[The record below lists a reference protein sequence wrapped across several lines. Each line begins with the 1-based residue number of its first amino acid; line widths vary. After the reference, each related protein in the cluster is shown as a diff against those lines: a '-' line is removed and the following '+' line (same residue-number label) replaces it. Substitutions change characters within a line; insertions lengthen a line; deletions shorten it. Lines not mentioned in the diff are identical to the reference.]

1 MKNILFTTCYLLFAS
16 CLSAQSPTTQYPFF
30 QNIKGDRKVF
40 ADTVVL
46 RLAPSTGA
54 ATGDTL
60 YLGDNINILM
70 EVPYSEVRN
79 NIVSPWFK
87 ITYNK
92 GGYTKIG
99 FISGVDMAINDNQTA
114 KDVEFVWGLVKNTKR
129 DSMVDGEIK
138 LLNCYTT
145 KLKVKGTNK
154 KWIVELIDIP
164 ATMNVDT
171 VMAISLKKTKLNNS
185 RGVVQIEL
193 SSTTIKS
200 LIYQYN
206 VILCNKNKFAQLDVI
221 NTIQKPQKELR
232 PLRSSYIFSSNKI
245 VFKMSGF
252 MDGDKELDTYKW
264 KDCSIIKL

>member
-1 MKNILFTTCYLLFAS
+1 MKNILFTTCCLLLAT
-16 CLSAQSPTTQYPFF
+16 CLFAQSPKTNYPFF

-40 ADTVVL
+40 ADTAVL
-46 RLAPSTGA
+46 RVAPSTGA

-79 NIVSPWFK
+79 NIASPWFK
-87 ITYNK
+87 ITYKK
-92 GGYTKIG
+92 GGYTKVG
-99 FISGVDMAINDNQTA
+99 FISAVDIAINDNQT
-114 KDVEFVWGLVKNTKR
+114 KDVEFVWGLDKNTR
-129 DSMVDGEIK
+129 TDSVVNGEIK
-138 LLNCYTT
+138 FLNHYTA
-145 KLKVKGTNK
+145 KFKVKGTNK
-154 KWIVELIDIP
+154 KWIDELIDIP
-164 ATMNVDT
+164 ASMNVDT
-171 VMAISLKKTKLNNS
+171 VMAISFKKTKLNSS

-200 LIYQYN
+200 VIYQYN
-206 VILCNKNKFAQLDVI
+206 IIICNKNKFAQLEVI

>member
-79 NIVSPWFK
+79 NIVAPWFK
-87 ITYNK
+87 ITYKK
-92 GGYTKIG
+92 GGYTKVG
-99 FISGVDMAINDNQTA
+99 FISAFDIAINDNQTA
-114 KDVEFVWGLVKNTKR
+114 KDVEFVWGLEKNTR
-129 DSMVDGEIK
+129 TDSIVDGEIK
-138 LLNCYTT
+138 FLNHYTA

-154 KWIVELIDIP
+154 KWMNEVIDIP
-164 ATMNVDT
+164 ASMNVDT
-171 VMAISLKKTKLNNS
+171 VMAMSFKKIKLNNS

-193 SSTTIKS
+193 SSTTVKS
-200 LIYQYN
+200 VIYQYN
-206 VILCNKNKFAQLDVI
+206 IILCNKNRVAQLEVI
-221 NTIQKPQKELR
+221 NTVQNPQKELR